1 MRTLSPPHSICWSLE
16 FCLLEGDLVL
26 HVGMSKAGST
36 ALLNVL
42 DEHRDALKR
51 RGVLFPS
58 TVFSQNDHAD
68 SSRTSGHW
76 ELMKR
81 LRSGQ
86 PIDDLHD
93 EVEEAAP
100 EVARASRP
108 RASSTTR
115 AHTILTRLKR

>member
-16 FCLLEGDLVL
+16 FCLLEGDVVL

-36 ALLNVL
+36 ALQNVL

-58 TVFSQNDHAD
+58 TGSLKNDHAD

-100 EVARASRP
+100 EVARYSPEGVFHNASTHVLR
-108 RASSTTR
+108 RS
-115 AHTILTRLKR
+115 K